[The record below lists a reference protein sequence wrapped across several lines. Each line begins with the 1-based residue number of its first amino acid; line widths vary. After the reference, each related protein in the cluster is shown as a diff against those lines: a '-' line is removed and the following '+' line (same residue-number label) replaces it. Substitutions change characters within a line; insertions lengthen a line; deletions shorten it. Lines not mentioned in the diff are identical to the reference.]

1 MEPVLSCRNGHC
13 RRAQSRVGT
22 FGKNIVMQLGR
33 TILSSIL
40 ALSLAG
46 CGGGGGNSS
55 GGSSG
60 NGGSGTGGSGGG
72 GTGGGTS
79 GCTFASRAQFVRDT
93 MNEWYLFPDLLDLS
107 VNAGAYTDLQA
118 YIDALVAPA
127 RAQSKDRGFS
137 YITSIAEETALINS
151 GSNAGFGIRLS
162 YDTTANRVFVLEA
175 FEPAP
180 GFLAGM
186 DRGTELLT
194 INGASVASLMAS
206 GGATAVSDA
215 LGPTQA
221 GVTRTIT
228 FRTVE
233 GTERSAA
240 ITKADYTLDP
250 ISDRYGVKILPDGA
264 GGQVGY
270 LNLRTF
276 IVQDAS
282 NQLRAAFQ
290 QFKDAGINR
299 VILDFRY
306 NGGGLVSVAKLLG
319 DLLAAD
325 KTGQIFARTILRPS
339 KASENSTDLFA
350 TQPQAI
356 SAMKIAVIGR
366 SGTASASE
374 LVANA
379 FIPYLGANIALV
391 GANTY
396 GKPVGQNA
404 FDRSACDDR
413 LRAVTFRTVNRD
425 GGGDYYNGLLSVM
438 PASCSADDG
447 VFKPLGDPA
456 EASTKAAVDFLAG
469 RICSPIPSNT
479 SGARAQGAVDRW
491 QLLRPSDPNVAQ
503 RDNPALY

>member
-1 MEPVLSCRNGHC
+1 
-13 RRAQSRVGT
+13 
-22 FGKNIVMQLGR
+22 MQLGR

-46 CGGGGGNSS
+46 CGGGGSSS
-55 GGSSG
+55 GG
-60 NGGSGTGGSGGG
+60 GSGGGFGNGG
-72 GTGGGTS
+72 GTGGGGTGS
-79 GCTFASRAQFVRDT
+79 TCTFASRAQFVRDT
-93 MNEWYLFPDLLDLS
+93 LNEWYLFPELLATS
-107 VNAGAYTDLQA
+107 VNAGSYTDLQD

-127 RAQSKDRGFS
+127 RAQSKDRYFT
-137 YITSIAEETALINS
+137 YITSIAEENALIQS

-162 YDTTANRVFVLEA
+162 YDTTANRVYVLEA
-175 FEPAP
+175 FENAP
-180 GFLAGM
+180 GYAAGM

-206 GGATAVSDA
+206 GGASAVSDA
-215 LGPTQA
+215 LGPSQA
-221 GVTRTIT
+221 GVTRTIG
-228 FRTVE
+228 FRTVA
-233 GTERSAA
+233 GTTTTTSIA
-240 ITKADYTLDP
+240 KADYSLDP

-276 IVQDAS
+276 IVQDAD

-290 QFKDAGINR
+290 QFKSAGINR

-306 NGGGLVSVAKLLG
+306 NGGGLVSIAKLLG

-325 KTGQIFARTILRPS
+325 KTGQVFARTTLRAS
-339 KASENSTDLFA
+339 KSSENSTDLFA
-350 TQPQAI
+350 AQPQAI
-356 SAMKIAVIGR
+356 AAMKIAVIGG

-379 FIPYLGANIALV
+379 FIPYLGPNIGLI

-396 GKPVGQNA
+396 GKPVGQYA

-413 LRAVTFRTVNRD
+413 LRAVAFRTVNRD
-425 GGGDYYNGLLSVM
+425 GGGDYYTGLLSVM
-438 PASCSADDG
+438 PASCAAGDG
-447 VFKPLGDPA
+447 LTKQLGDPD
-456 EASTKAAVDFLAG
+456 ETSTKAAVDFLAG
-469 RICSPIPSNT
+469 RLCSPIPANT
-479 SGARAQGAVDRW
+479 SGTSAQGGVAPR
-491 QLLRPSDPNVAQ
+491 QLLRPRAPNAAQ